1 MSNHLTSLAYKVD
14 VETLLRKAVL
24 VLLADKASDDGSG
37 IWASKQTLAD
47 ELNCSK
53 QGVINTIQ
61 QFVNEGL
68 LVEVEHRPHANG
80 FTWIYSLDV
89 AKMAALPRVRRW
101 LKDQSIPLTG
111 QPGVPV
117 HPVDPTSQPGVP
129 KPSLT
134 PLTSGA
140 KAPSVGRAKP
150 KMAET
155 ALPDDFV
162 VPEEWID
169 MAVEEHGWH
178 RRDAQLEGKRFVDHA
193 LMNDR
198 RCKNWKAAFRNWGRM
213 PFCATPTRE
222 NKTAYRNQ
230 PITMA

>member
-117 HPVDPTSQPGVP
+117 HRVDPTSQPGVP

-140 KAPSVGRAKP
+140 KAPSVSREKRVDHP
-150 KMAET
+150 
-155 ALPDDFV
+155 LPDDFEM
-162 VPEEWID
+162 PEEWLLW
-169 MAVEEHGWH
+169 AVEKKGWT
-178 RRDAQLEGKRFVDHA
+178 RREAEFEAERFINHA
-193 LMNDR
+193 VQNDR
-198 RCKNWKAAFRNWGRM
+198 RVKVWERAWRNWCLSD
-213 PFCATPTRE
+213 FCQTKSADDRV
-222 NKTAYRNQ
+222 AYRKE
-230 PITMA
+230 PLRV